1 MTTAVAEKEKVV
13 TLLLL
18 LGRTTFTDDERT
30 LAENTCRSLNDWR
43 LFTDL
48 AIRHGVA
55 ALVWQNITD
64 LGLSSAVPE
73 TERAILEGMRFKTI
87 ARVSYITTAAAE
99 AVTALENEGIRVL
112 LLKGLA
118 LEHSVYGSRGL
129 RQMSDADLLV
139 APEDVLRARDILVRN
154 GFVSDPMKSSLYRYI
169 ILDLGNHLPE
179 LHRSGISIDLHY
191 RLFGPEGTMIVK
203 RALDDPEVISAGG
216 RTFFALPPGT
226 ALLGLVNHI
235 FKHEVK
241 GEFQLRLYTDIYLL
255 LKKHGEGI
263 LDEKLMAEASVA
275 GIEGEMRVVMTII
288 EKFYGIA
295 VPSAFHAIE
304 GPGRER
310 VDAFRYQLLDPGAAK
325 PRSPKDIFLENLRSL
340 KGMRRKLIFITG
352 DLFPSVEFMKNRYG
366 CRTVLSAL
374 LFYPHRLG
382 KLIWIFDI
390 ILAKPRVK

>member
-1 MTTAVAEKEKVV
+1 MTTAVAEKEKVI

-18 LGRTTFTDDERT
+18 LSRTSFTDDERA
-30 LAENTCRSLNDWR
+30 LAENSCRSLNDWK

-55 ALVWQNITD
+55 ALVWQNIND
-64 LGLSSAVPE
+64 LGLSAAVPE

-87 ARVSYITTAAAE
+87 ARVSYITAAAAE

-154 GFVSDPMKSSLYRYI
+154 GFVSDPMKSSLYRQI

-179 LHRSGISIDLHY
+179 IHRSGISIDLHY
-191 RLFGPEGTMIVK
+191 RLFGPEGTTIIR
-203 RALDDPEVISAGG
+203 RALDDPEMISAGG

-255 LKKHGEGI
+255 LMKYGEGI
-263 LDEKLMAEASVA
+263 LDEKLMAEASEA
-275 GIEGEMRVVMTII
+275 GIADEMRVVMTII
-288 EKFYGIA
+288 EKFFGIA
-295 VPSAFHAIE
+295 VPSAFHALE
-304 GPGRER
+304 GPGQER
-310 VDAFRYQLLDPGAAK
+310 VGAFRYKLLDPGAAK
-325 PRSPKDIFLENLRSL
+325 PLSQRDLFRENLRSL
-340 KGMRRKLIFITG
+340 KGMKRKLIFITG

-366 CRTVLSAL
+366 CQSALSAFL
-374 LFYPHRLG
+374 YYPHRLG